1 MVRIQKV
8 VSELR
13 LLYPDLEIL
22 VWQKNNKSQLIV
34 NERTIFKFEHDFM
47 EKYLERFGDEAVR
60 ETIKMWA
67 EYIHIRYIK
76 RLKRFRKENGRPALG
91 FSESQIKFAIAN
103 TKSNS
108 AAARFLNVSY
118 NTFKKYA
125 LVYNLFEKNLNQ
137 GGKGILKGGKR
148 IKVPWQELFDNKHPN
163 YDLLNLKRRLIGE
176 LIIEEKCEVC
186 GYNTRRDF
194 DNKMSIVLDFKD
206 GNIKNM
212 SRENLRFLCYN
223 CKFNTGKN
231 LGKKV
236 LDELKRV
243 VDSHKIEREKEENA
257 KLWNE
262 INPETEQVDDT
273 VIIQTNRDETDAWDK
288 FNE

>member
-8 VSELR
+8 VAELR

-67 EYIHIRYIK
+67 EYIEIRYIK

-118 NTFKKYA
+118 NTFRKYA
-125 LVYNLFEKNLNQ
+125 RIYNLFEENLNQ
-137 GGKGILKGGKR
+137 AGKGIAKGGR
-148 IKVPWQELFDNKHPN
+148 RTKVPWQEIFDNKHPN
-163 YDLLNLKRRLIGE
+163 YDVANLKRRLITE
-176 LIIEEKCEVC
+176 LVIEEKCETC

-206 GNIKNM
+206 GNVQNM
-212 SRENLRFLCYN
+212 SRENLRLLCYN
-223 CKFNTGKN
+223 CKYNTGKR
-231 LGKKV
+231 LGINV
-236 LDELKRV
+236 LNELKKV
-243 VDSHKIEREKEENA
+243 VDSHKEEEEKVKNNT
-257 KLWNE
+257 LWNE
-262 INPETEQVDDT
+262 INPETEQTDDS

-288 FNE
+288 FN